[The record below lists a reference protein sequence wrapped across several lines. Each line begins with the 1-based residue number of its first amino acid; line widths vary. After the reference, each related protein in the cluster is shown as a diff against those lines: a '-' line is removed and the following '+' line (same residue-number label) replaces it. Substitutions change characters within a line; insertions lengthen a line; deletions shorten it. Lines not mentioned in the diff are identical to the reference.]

1 MHVLVAIY
9 SDTTAWTMPAHHVD
23 TLRRLFPDVLFSY
36 ADTEDGMVDQAVDA
50 DVAFTSRL
58 NLRAFAAARRLRWV
72 HSPAA
77 GVGAML
83 FPELRASE
91 VRLTNSRG
99 MNARAVAEH
108 VLALLFALARRLPEA
123 FEAQRTGRWIQDR
136 LSGLPTLQ
144 GRTVGIVGL
153 GAIGA
158 RLAEMASGL
167 GMRVIATRRDP
178 RAGRPEGIDEVLP
191 ASGLSRLLAESDVVV
206 LAAPLTGETREFIGA
221 AELAVM
227 KPTAW
232 LINVSRG
239 KLIREKD
246 LVDALV
252 AGKLAGAGLDVF
264 EHEPLA
270 ADSPLWRMPH
280 VIVTPHVAG
289 FQDDYWDAAI
299 NLFAENLRRFKVG
312 WPLLNVVDKV
322 AGY

>member
-1 MHVLVAIY
+1 MLVAIY

-23 TLRRLFPDVLFSY
+23 TLRRQFPDVLFSY
-36 ADTEDGMVDQAVDA
+36 ADTEEGMVDQVDDA

-58 NLRAFAAARRLRWV
+58 NVRAFTEARQLRWV
-72 HSPAA
+72 HSPTA

-83 FPELRASE
+83 FPEMRASE

-108 VLALLFALARRLPEA
+108 VIALLFALARRLPEA
-123 FEAQRTGRWIQDR
+123 FEAQRTGRWIQET

-158 RLAEMASGL
+158 RLAEMAAGL

-206 LAAPLTGETREFIGA
+206 IAAPLTDETRELIGA

-246 LVDALV
+246 LVDALA
-252 AGKLAGAGLDVF
+252 AGRLAGAGLDVF

-270 ADSPLWRMPH
+270 VDSPLWRMPH

-289 FQDDYWDAAI
+289 FQDDYWEAAI
-299 NLFAENLRRFKVG
+299 NLFAENLRRFRVG
-312 WPLLNVVDKV
+312 WPLLNVVDKE